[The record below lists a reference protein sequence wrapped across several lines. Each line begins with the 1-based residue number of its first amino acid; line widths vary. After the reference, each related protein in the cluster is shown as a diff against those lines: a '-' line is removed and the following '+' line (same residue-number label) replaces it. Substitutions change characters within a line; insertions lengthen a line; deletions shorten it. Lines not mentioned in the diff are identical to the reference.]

1 MPSRK
6 QTHNDLFNDLSEF
19 MFTSENL
26 NRFSNL
32 TEVRK
37 QTKESLNKSN
47 RFNKTKEI
55 VRKEPRIF
63 YPRQYDQLFWCFYI
77 IYKGEEM
84 YHQHMNCIFRTE
96 KDMKIKT
103 IELMAD
109 KKQLLK
115 ENKLKKN
122 EIENE
127 LLNEKK
133 ITMNGL
139 KALCL
144 VYDVSVCVVKDRIFY
159 DFDYNGDS
167 ARNIIVYK
175 DNFGVYNEDV
185 STFYNKIN
193 TSYFKIVNTAKPLNA
208 ITGYTLNELQE
219 ICKKMDI
226 PIINSTG
233 VKLNKK
239 DLYQSIQSKL

>member
-6 QTHNDLFNDLSEF
+6 DTYNDLFNDLNQF

-32 TEVRK
+32 TEVCK
-37 QTKESLNKSN
+37 QSKTSLNKST
-47 RFNKTKEI
+47 RFNKIKEKT
-55 VRKEPRIF
+55 RKESQIF

-77 IYKGEEM
+77 IYKGEEL

-144 VYDVSVCVVKDRIFY
+144 VYDISICVVKERIFY
-159 DFDYNGDS
+159 DFDYSGDIS
-167 ARNIIVYK
+167 RKIIVYK

-193 TSYFKIVNTAKPLNA
+193 TSYFKIVNTTKPLNA

-219 ICKKMDI
+219 ICKKLAI

>member
-6 QTHNDLFNDLSEF
+6 QTHNDLFNDLDKF

-32 TEVRK
+32 TEVCN
-37 QTKESLNKSN
+37 QSNESLNKSN
-47 RFNKTKEI
+47 FFNKSKEKT
-55 VRKEPRIF
+55 RKEPKIF
-63 YPRQYDQLFWCFYI
+63 YPRQYDRLFWCFYI
-77 IYKGEEM
+77 IYKGEDM
-84 YHQHMNCIFRTE
+84 YHQHINCIFRTE

-103 IELMAD
+103 IELLGD
-109 KKQLLK
+109 NKQLLK
-115 ENKLKKN
+115 DNKLKKN
-122 EIENE
+122 EIANE

-144 VYDVSVCVVKDRIFY
+144 VYGVSVCVVKDRVYY
-159 DFDYNGDS
+159 DFDYSDDKS
-167 ARNIIVYK
+167 RSIIIYH
-175 DNFGVYNEDV
+175 DNYGVYNEDV
-185 STFYNKIN
+185 STFYTKITASYYQIIN
-193 TSYFKIVNTAKPLNA
+193 TSKPLNA
-208 ITGYTLNELQE
+208 ITGYTINELHE
-219 ICKKMDI
+219 ICKKLDI

-239 DLYQSIQSKL
+239 DLYQSIQSQL

>member
-1 MPSRK
+1 
-6 QTHNDLFNDLSEF
+6 
-19 MFTSENL
+19 
-26 NRFSNL
+26 
-32 TEVRK
+32 
-37 QTKESLNKSN
+37 
-47 RFNKTKEI
+47 
-55 VRKEPRIF
+55 
-63 YPRQYDQLFWCFYI
+63 
-77 IYKGEEM
+77 
-84 YHQHMNCIFRTE
+84 MNCIFRTE

-103 IELMAD
+103 IELMSD

-115 ENKLKKN
+115 ENKLKRN

-144 VYDVSVCVVKDRIFY
+144 VYDVSVCLVKDRIFY

-193 TSYFKIVNTAKPLNA
+193 TSYFKIVNTTKPLNA
-208 ITGYTLNELQE
+208 ITGYTLSELQE
-219 ICKKMDI
+219 ICKKLEI
-226 PIINSTG
+226 SIINSTG